1 MKKTITYDPDTG
13 KILGR
18 LTISENQL
26 AHQSNLIE
34 INDELAQR
42 PLEYCMKVRLRTKRL
57 IDKNEVK
64 VSADKS
70 TFTANGTD
78 KCTLTFSGLTGAAD
92 LFVNH
97 KFVGQV
103 TPADPTLELTSDTSK
118 VFYVQAVSLDDYSLP
133 ITVTAQ

>member
-1 MKKTITYDPDTG
+1 MKKTVIYDPDTG

-26 AHQSNLIE
+26 AHQSNVIE

-42 PLEYCMKVRLRTKRL
+42 PLYCMKVRLLTKRL

-64 VSADKS
+64 VSADKT

-78 KCTLTFSGLTGAAD
+78 KCTITFSGLTGAAD
-92 LFVNH
+92 LLVNH
-97 KFVGQV
+97 AVIGQV
-103 TPADPTLELTSDTSK
+103 TPADASLDITSDTPKS
-118 VFYVQAVSLDDYSLP
+118 FIVQAVSLDDYSLP